1 MASKMAEADY
11 GPLKTESVTFYYT
24 QKKKQGN
31 LKKIYLEQIFLK
43 LKKDG
48 KIKIGKNFTQKL
60 FYNFGTHIPSLMLNN
75 FFAFKK

>member
-31 LKKIYLEQIFLK
+31 LKKRYLEQIFLK
-43 LKKDG
+43 LKKRW
-48 KIKIGKNFTQKL
+48 KNQDWKKFPSKAFLQ
-60 FYNFGTHIPSLMLNN
+60 FWHTHSV
-75 FFAFKK
+75 FDVE